1 ASSQRNG
8 ERKDARTFP
17 PGPPSPSAVLTKNGG
32 QAKFRKL
39 PPSWAHKHTPK
50 MGWHG
55 KSFCYPVLLQLSS
68 ITGREEKADVLY
80 KSRVRATPVSVFFL
94 KTPTQR
100 LKLQPFAPQSE
111 KSLIFRGALRESK
124 GH

>member
-1 ASSQRNG
+1 LPRGKERTKKTRQRL
-8 ERKDARTFP
+8 P
-17 PGPPSPSAVLTKNGG
+17 PLETAPSAVLTKNGG
-32 QAKFRKL
+32 KAKFSKL

-94 KTPTQR
+94 KTPTQ
-100 LKLQPFAPQSE
+100 
-111 KSLIFRGALRESK
+111 ALNPPTFVQT
-124 GH
+124 